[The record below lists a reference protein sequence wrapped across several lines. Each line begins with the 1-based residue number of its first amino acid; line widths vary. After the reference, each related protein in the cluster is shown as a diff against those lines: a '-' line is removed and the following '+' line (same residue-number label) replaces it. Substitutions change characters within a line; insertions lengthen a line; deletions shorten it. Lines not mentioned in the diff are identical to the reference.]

1 MVSMVT
7 RTLAAIAVAAA
18 LLVAVAAPV
27 AGQAAVPAVDDSI
40 YVGTPTD
47 ACPTVG
53 RVLRE
58 CDCSMAVTPPRALVL
73 PTDEESGLW
82 CPVVDG
88 PSITRYFCDPAGGSR
103 CNVVCR
109 PAKDFCASPLRAD
122 RKCGCGRTGHRIVVM
137 RK

>member
-1 MVSMVT
+1 MSMVT
-7 RTLAAIAVAAA
+7 RTLVAAA
-18 LLVAVAAPV
+18 AAAVLLVASAAP
-27 AGQAAVPAVDDSI
+27 AMAQTADDSV
-40 YVGTPTD
+40 YVGTSAN

-58 CDCSMAVTPPRALVL
+58 CDCSLAVTPPRSVVL
-73 PTDEESGLW
+73 PTDEASGLW

-109 PAKDFCASPLRAD
+109 PPKDYCSSPLRTD
-122 RKCGCGRTGHRIVVM
+122 GKCGCGRTGNRIVVV

>member
-1 MVSMVT
+1 MVSMVMRSLVT
-7 RTLAAIAVAAA
+7 ITAMAVLLVAAA
-18 LLVAVAAPV
+18 VPTT
-27 AGQAAVPAVDDSI
+27 GQATADDSI
-40 YVGTPTD
+40 YVGTSAD

-58 CDCSMAVTPPRALVL
+58 CDCSLAVTPPRSVVL
-73 PTDEESGLW
+73 PSEEASGLW

-88 PSITRYFCDPAGGSR
+88 PAITRYFCDAAGGSR

-109 PAKDFCASPLRAD
+109 PPKDYCSSPLRAD
-122 RKCGCGRTGHRIVVM
+122 GNCGCGRTGNRIVVV